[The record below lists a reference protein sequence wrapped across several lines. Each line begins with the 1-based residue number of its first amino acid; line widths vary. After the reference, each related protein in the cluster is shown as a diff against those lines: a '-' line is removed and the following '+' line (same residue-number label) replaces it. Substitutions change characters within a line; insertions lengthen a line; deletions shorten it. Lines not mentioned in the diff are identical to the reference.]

1 MTDVDTSIEGILESI
16 LRGAAKILGC
26 ISANLVIFNKKEKFA
41 RVRVGLIAKKRVE
54 LNAIEEVFGNALQ
67 SMPFPFECIESSL
80 VYAAWRDHAVYET
93 SSLTEL
99 AATAFSGEVA
109 ERVAE
114 MIGEQRFICVPV
126 ECGRR
131 NFGVIIFT
139 KEDPGPFGIQRREI
153 LLRYAQ
159 RIGEIIENEL
169 RGLGAA
175 GALTRGSR
183 IQDTLLTQLVFDS
196 TGRLIGHEYRDC
208 IEIDGIEVSKNG
220 NGAHRKISRQ
230 MLEKLESMSREFDG
244 VNGIGLQTGMEAAGV
259 QTAWVSDGCR
269 IEMCGLELHGD
280 KCVLCAIYETHD
292 AQPTSQNQLLQ
303 FALGDM
309 APALLLDTDFNITS
323 CNEATERLFGFS
335 ADELQQHSVG
345 ILFRDPAEINVVL
358 NQQFLFLSN
367 GYFENLAL
375 VRRKNGRVFPGKVE
389 TLLLADGKNEVV
401 GYLLLI
407 RDQSNLVGITST
419 DDSISH
425 LMRRERLATM
435 GEMAAQL
442 AHEIRNP
449 LVSIG
454 ATLEMLTREKRLSG
468 EDRDILDAL
477 SGEVTRLD
485 MILKDYLSLAAR
497 RNTTVSKVDLAE
509 IIGDTLKLLKGT
521 QVCGRVTITSQVETG
536 LEIIADH
543 DGLRHVLHN
552 LLQNAIEASPADSE
566 IVCHASENGGEIM
579 IHIDDQGGG
588 LKCGPNECFKPFFTT
603 KGNGTGLGLAVCEK
617 IIKAHGGTIEIKNLR
632 EEGCRASIV
641 LPRRSS

>member
-1 MTDVDTSIEGILESI
+1 MPLARQRVKDTDTSIEGILESI

-26 ISANLVIFNKKEKFA
+26 ISANLVIFNKKEKHA

-54 LNAIEEVFGNALQ
+54 LNAIEEVFGSALQ
-67 SMPFPFECIESSL
+67 SMPFPFESIESSL

-99 AATAFSGEVA
+99 VGTAFSGEVA
-109 ERVAE
+109 ERVEE

-139 KEDPGPFGIQRREI
+139 KEDPGPFGLQRREI

-159 RIGEIIENEL
+159 RIGEIIENEM
-169 RGLGAA
+169 RGVNASGSFARDGRVRGAA
-175 GALTRGSR
+175 FA
-183 IQDTLLTQLVFDS
+183 QLVFDRD
-196 TGRLIGHEYRDC
+196 GRLIGHDRREG
-208 IEIDGIEVSKNG
+208 IEIGGLDSSEEGDNASRQISQRMLQELARMVREFAGG
-220 NGAHRKISRQ
+220 NGMGSQAGAYGGYRID
-230 MLEKLESMSREFDG
+230 MCE
-244 VNGIGLQTGMEAAGV
+244 MEL
-259 QTAWVSDGCR
+259 R
-269 IEMCGLELHGD
+269 GD
-280 KCVLCAIYETHD
+280 KCVLCALSETSE
-292 AQPTSQNQLLQ
+292 AQPASQNQLLQ

-345 ILFRDPAEINVVL
+345 VLFRDPAEINVVL

-407 RDQSNLVGITST
+407 RDQSNLIGITNT
-419 DDSISH
+419 EDPISH

-454 ATLEMLTREKRLSG
+454 ATLEMLTREKRQSG
-468 EDRDILDAL
+468 GEPVILEAL

-485 MILKDYLSLAAR
+485 MILKDYLSLAVR

-509 IIGDTLKLLKGT
+509 IISDTLRLLKGT
-521 QVCGRVTITSQVETG
+521 QVCGGVTITSRVNVR
-536 LEIIADH
+536 LEVVADH

-552 LLQNAIEASPADSE
+552 LLQNAIEASPADSQ
-566 IVCHASENGGEIM
+566 IVCHASESSGDVA
-579 IHIDDQGGG
+579 IHIDDQGAG

-617 IIKAHGGTIEIKNLR
+617 IVKAHGGTIELKNLQGG
-632 EEGCRASIV
+632 GCRASIV
-641 LPRRSS
+641 LPRRAS